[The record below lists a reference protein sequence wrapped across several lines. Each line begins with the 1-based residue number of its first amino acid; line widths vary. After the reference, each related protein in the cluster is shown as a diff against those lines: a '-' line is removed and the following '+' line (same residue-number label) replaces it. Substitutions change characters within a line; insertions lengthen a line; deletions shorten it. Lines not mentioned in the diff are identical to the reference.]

1 MAEKVTV
8 KSGQTLSSIAK
19 ANNTTVAA
27 IQAANPVLASNPKYQ
42 GGNVIFSGTKLTI
55 PTVSTT
61 QTTSPYNTT
70 GPFNPQGGVGTG
82 SYGPSST
89 PSTTTS
95 QFPAAGTVISS
106 SSIDNGDGTFTI
118 TTIYADGKG
127 GTYQTVTQ
135 SGKKKEE
142 EDKTK
147 TTNLSEEAF
156 INTLKLLMGSAEAS
170 KPYVKQLYTLVSK
183 YYKSGSTVSDAIN
196 LALYDAEENKLVPE
210 FTTRF
215 SGIFK
220 LRDRRAAGE
229 AIDVPTIAEYI
240 KSQERLG
247 DILRQSALGALA
259 NETFLNTVMATGKSV
274 DESTSIIVDVF
285 DLIDN
290 APEVVKAQFA
300 KNYPSVSRAQLATAL
315 LTGTE
320 GVKQL
325 EKTVK
330 KSGVIAAGTT
340 QGIEVSDTLASDL
353 VSKGQ
358 NFQTAGVG
366 FSKVAQI
373 LPEAR
378 RLTSIDAGLAAGQQE
393 YTTEQAVAAT
403 FDQSA
408 KELQILADAAERE
421 GARFSKR
428 TGIAGSRSLASQ
440 ARGYGSGLI

>member
-1 MAEKVTV
+1 MARKQTEADKLAASLERQLAALNAQPSPVDVVKNIINPTASTREVNTYEEAVSRFSEIQNPEMRARLEALAGTVTTRTADV
-8 KSGQTLSSIAK
+8 TKKYDALGYDY
-19 ANNTTVAA
+19 NPTTGVAA
-27 IQAANPVLASNPKYQ
+27 QRV
-42 GGNVIFSGTKLTI
+42 
-55 PTVSTT
+55 
-61 QTTSPYNTT
+61 TTSPQNNAIPASGVIAPTGTT
-70 GPFNPQGGVGTG
+70 GPTLAKDFFV
-82 SYGPSST
+82 
-89 PSTTTS
+89 
-95 QFPAAGTVISS
+95 
-106 SSIDNGDGTFTI
+106 
-118 TTIYADGKG
+118 
-127 GTYQTVTQ
+127 
-135 SGKKKEE
+135 
-142 EDKTK
+142 
-147 TTNLSEEAF
+147 
-156 INTLKLLMGSAEAS
+156 NTLALLMGSREEAN
-170 KPYVKQLYTLVSK
+170 KPYVTELYKLVSGF
-183 YYKSGSTVSDAIN
+183 YKDGATIPDAIN
-196 LALYDAEENKLVPE
+196 LALYQAKEQKSIPE
-210 FTTRF
+210 FTNRF
-215 SGIFK
+215 SGIFA
-220 LRDRRAAGE
+220 LQDRRLKGE
-229 AIDVPTIAEYI
+229 AIDVPTIAEYV
-240 KSQERLG
+240 KSQQRLG
-247 DILRQSALGALA
+247 DILRQSALGDLA

-290 APEVVKAQFA
+290 APAAVKAEVA
-300 KNYPSVSRAQLATAL
+300 KNYPSVTRAQLATAL
-315 LTGTE
+315 LTGAE

-325 EKTVK
+325 EKSVK
-330 KSGVIAAGTT
+330 KSGVIAAGTM
-340 QGIEVSDTLASDL
+340 QGIQVSDTLASDL

>member
-1 MAEKVTV
+1 MARKPTEADKLAASLERQLAALNAQPSPVDVVKNIINPTASTREVNTYEDAVSRFSEIKNPDTRALLERLAGTVTTRTEDITKKYDALGYDYNPTTNTATQRV
-8 KSGQTLSSIAK
+8 TTPPPNNAIPPSGVIPPSNAIA
-19 ANNTTVAA
+19 
-27 IQAANPVLASNPKYQ
+27 
-42 GGNVIFSGTKLTI
+42 
-55 PTVSTT
+55 PTG
-61 QTTSPYNTT
+61 TT
-70 GPFNPQGGVGTG
+70 GPTLAKD
-82 SYGPSST
+82 Y
-89 PSTTTS
+89 
-95 QFPAAGTVISS
+95 
-106 SSIDNGDGTFTI
+106 
-118 TTIYADGKG
+118 
-127 GTYQTVTQ
+127 
-135 SGKKKEE
+135 
-142 EDKTK
+142 
-147 TTNLSEEAF
+147 F
-156 INTLKLLMGSAEAS
+156 INTLALLMGSREEAN
-170 KPYVKQLYTLVSK
+170 KPYVTELYKLVSGF
-183 YYKSGSTVSDAIN
+183 YKSGASIPDSIN
-196 LALYDAEENKLVPE
+196 LALYQAKEEKSIPE
-210 FTTRF
+210 FTNRF
-215 SGIFK
+215 SGIFT
-220 LRDRRAAGE
+220 LQERRLKGE
-229 AIDVPTIAEYI
+229 AIDVPTIAEYV
-240 KSQERLG
+240 KSQQRLG
-247 DILRQSALGALA
+247 DILRQSALGDLA

-285 DLIDN
+285 DLIDT
-290 APEVVKAQFA
+290 APAAVKAQFA
-300 KNYPSVSRAQLATAL
+300 TNYPSVTRAQLATAL

-373 LPEAR
+373 LPQAR
-378 RLTSIDAGLAAGQQE
+378 RLTSIEAGLAAGQQT

-408 KELQILADAAERE
+408 KELQTLADMAERE

>member
-1 MAEKVTV
+1 MATPSE
-8 KSGQTLSSIAK
+8 IAAK
-19 ANNTTVAA
+19 KRQEAERK
-27 IQAANPVLASNPKYQ
+27 IQAAAAQAKVTSAQ
-42 GGNVIFSGTKLTI
+42 TKLATYGNQAEI
-55 PTVSTT
+55 NFAKNISPKFTAMQDIAGRILAKAPNRPEVLKNAGVTLDQLQQTFNKT
-61 QTTSPYNTT
+61 QA
-70 GPFNPQGGVGTG
+70 
-82 SYGPSST
+82 SST
-89 PSTTTS
+89 EYATKVT
-95 QFPAAGTVISS
+95 G
-106 SSIDNGDGTFTI
+106 I
-118 TTIYADGKG
+118 TQAEQDLATAQGQIGQYSAPV
-127 GTYQTVTQ
+127 YIP
-135 SGKKKEE
+135 E
-142 EDKTK
+142 EDVLTS
-147 TTNLSEEAF
+147 TNLSEEAF

-183 YYKSGSTVSDAIN
+183 YYKTGSTIPESIN
-196 LALYDAEENKLVPE
+196 LALYDAQENKLIPE

-229 AIDVPTIAEYI
+229 VIDVPTIAEYI
-240 KSQERLG
+240 KSQEG
-247 DILRQSALGALA
+247 IAEVLRNTGLKDLA

-330 KSGVIAAGTT
+330 KSGVIAAGTM
-340 QGIEVSDTLASDL
+340 QGIQVSDTLASDL

-378 RLTSIDAGLAAGQQE
+378 RLKSIDAGLAAGQQT

-408 KELQILADAAERE
+408 KELQTLADMAERE

>member
-1 MAEKVTV
+1 MARKPTEADKLAASLQRQLAALNAQPSPVDVVKNIINPTASTREVNTYEEAVSRFSEIQNPEIRARLEALAGTVTTRTADV
-8 KSGQTLSSIAK
+8 TKKYDALGYDY
-19 ANNTTVAA
+19 NPTTGVAA
-27 IQAANPVLASNPKYQ
+27 QRVTTPPQNNAIPAS
-42 GGNVIFSGTKLTI
+42 GVIA
-55 PTVSTT
+55 PTG
-61 QTTSPYNTT
+61 TT
-70 GPFNPQGGVGTG
+70 GPTLAKDFFVNTLALIMG
-82 SYGPSST
+82 SR
-89 PSTTTS
+89 
-95 QFPAAGTVISS
+95 
-106 SSIDNGDGTFTI
+106 
-118 TTIYADGKG
+118 
-127 GTYQTVTQ
+127 
-135 SGKKKEE
+135 
-142 EDKTK
+142 
-147 TTNLSEEAF
+147 EEA
-156 INTLKLLMGSAEAS
+156 N
-170 KPYVKQLYTLVSK
+170 KPYVTELYKLVSGF
-183 YYKSGSTVSDAIN
+183 YKDGATIPDAIN
-196 LALYDAEENKLVPE
+196 LALYQAKEQKSIPE
-210 FTTRF
+210 FTNRF
-215 SGIFK
+215 SGIFA
-220 LRDRRAAGE
+220 LQDRRLKGE

-240 KSQERLG
+240 KSQQRLG
-247 DILRQSALGALA
+247 DILRQSALGDLA

-290 APEVVKAQFA
+290 APAAVKAEVA
-300 KNYPSVSRAQLATAL
+300 KNYPSVTRAQLATAL
-315 LTGTE
+315 LTGAE

-325 EKTVK
+325 EKSVK
-330 KSGVIAAGTT
+330 KSGVIAAGTM
-340 QGIEVSDTLASDL
+340 QGIQVSDTLASDL

-408 KELQILADAAERE
+408 KELQILADVAERE